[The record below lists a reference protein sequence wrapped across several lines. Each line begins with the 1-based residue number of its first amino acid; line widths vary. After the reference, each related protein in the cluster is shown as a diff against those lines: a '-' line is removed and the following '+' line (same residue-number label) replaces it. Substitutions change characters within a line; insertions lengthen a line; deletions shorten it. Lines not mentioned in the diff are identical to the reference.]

1 MSITKSQLDELA
13 KGSLGK
19 TDFSIDDTANID
31 LKNPSLELFLLY
43 AKEFLTAIE
52 QEIKNKDIKASGVLQ
67 DNIQVIANEDGSGLK
82 ISMIDYYDFV
92 NKGVKGVDSRKNA
105 PNSPYQYKTYGMPK
119 SARRGIKQYIES
131 GKASIRVVNEKK
143 TTIGAEKKRIS
154 LIDLKT
160 NTLVYLIKKYGI
172 KTTNYF
178 DIATESVAKDLG
190 EDIMYLIGKTIVVQ
204 IGKPKKKNKK

>member
-1 MSITKSQLDELA
+1 MSISKSQLDNFA
-13 KGSLGK
+13 KIGK
-19 TDFSIDDTANID
+19 SDYTIEDTANID
-31 LKNPSLELFLLY
+31 LSNPTLALFNSY

-52 QEIKNKDIKASGVLQ
+52 EQIKKKNVKASGKLQ
-67 DNIQVIANEDGSGLK
+67 DNIKVIANEDGSGIK

-105 PNSPYQYKTYGMPK
+105 PNSQYQYKTYGMPK
-119 SARRGIKQYIES
+119 SARKGIKEYIQS
-131 GKASIRVVNEKK
+131 GKASISVVNQKR
-143 TTIGAEKKRIS
+143 TTIGAEKKKIS

-178 DIATESVAKDLG
+178 DIAIQSVVKNLS
-190 EDIMYLIGKTIVVQ
+190 EDIMNLLGKTIVVQ
-204 IGKPKKKNKK
+204 IGQPKKKKK

>member
-1 MSITKSQLDELA
+1 MSITKSQLDALA
-13 KGSLGK
+13 KGTLSQ
-19 TDFSIDDTANID
+19 TDFSIEDEYKPD
-31 LKNPSLELFLLY
+31 LNNPSLALFNVY
-43 AKEFLTAIE
+43 AQLFKDAIIE
-52 QEIKNKDIKASGVLQ
+52 EIKNKGISASGDLA
-67 DNIQVIANEDGSGLK
+67 DNIKLEVNEDGSGLK

-131 GKASIRVVNEKK
+131 GKASISVVNEKK

-190 EDIMYLIGKTIVVQ
+190 EDIMYLLGKTIAIQ

>member
-1 MSITKSQLDELA
+1 MSISKSQLDNFA
-13 KGSLGK
+13 KIGK
-19 TDFSIDDTANID
+19 SDYTIEDTANID
-31 LKNPSLELFLLY
+31 LSNPTLALFNSY

-52 QEIKNKDIKASGVLQ
+52 EQIKKKNVKASGKLQ
-67 DNIQVIANEDGSGLK
+67 DNIKVIANEDGSGIK

-105 PNSPYQYKTYGMPK
+105 PNSQYQYMTYGMPK
-119 SARRGIKQYIES
+119 SARKGIKEYIQS
-131 GKASIRVVNEKK
+131 GKASISVVNQKR
-143 TTIGAEKKRIS
+143 TTIGAEKKKIS

-178 DIATESVAKDLG
+178 DIAIESVVKNLS
-190 EDIMYLIGKTIVVQ
+190 EDIMNLLGKTIVVQ
-204 IGKPKKKNKK
+204 IGQPKKKNK

>member
-1 MSITKSQLDELA
+1 MSISKSQLDNFA
-13 KGSLGK
+13 KIGK
-19 TDFSIDDTANID
+19 SDYTIDDTANID
-31 LKNPSLELFLLY
+31 LSNPTLALYNSY

-52 QEIKNKDIKASGVLQ
+52 EQIKKKNVKASGTLQ
-67 DNIQVIANEDGSGLK
+67 DNIEVIANEDGSGIK

-105 PNSPYQYKTYGMPK
+105 PNSQYQYKTYGMPK
-119 SARRGIKQYIES
+119 SARRGIKEYIQS
-131 GKASIRVVNEKK
+131 GKASISVVNQKR

-178 DIATESVAKDLG
+178 DIAIENVVKNLS
-190 EDIMYLIGKTIVVQ
+190 EDIMNLLGKTIIVQ
-204 IGKPKKKNKK
+204 IGQPKKKKK